1 MPRYE
6 IREDYLLYAFDLD
19 GTLRKTKSGETFPQH
34 INDWEIMPGRLEK
47 FQELREAG
55 KHIAILTNQG
65 GLPWRVATSQEKYPT
80 PLQLGEALKPIIMQL
95 SAQSPTK
102 QDPWY
107 ISLYDQRAVDL
118 INKNI
123 YHEIFAV
130 SDMAG
135 HSADNQAPPMYE
147 EPEEVLKRLQKELSE
162 VLQQFN
168 VWVSVDP
175 RWRKPQPGMIIVACG
190 VASVSPEDTLFIGD
204 REEDKEAAGNCG
216 CSFQWS
222 WEYFKDGPIIV

>member
-1 MPRYE
+1 MSRYE
-6 IREDYLLYAFDLD
+6 IRDDYLLYGFDLD
-19 GTLRKTKSGETFPQH
+19 WTIRRTKSGETFPQNV
-34 INDWEIMPGRLEK
+34 NDWQLMPGRLEK
-47 FQELREAG
+47 FQELREAD
-55 KHIAILTNQG
+55 KQIAILTNQG
-65 GLPWRVATSQEKYPT
+65 GLPWRVATGQEKYPT

-123 YHEIFAV
+123 HREIFAV

-135 HSADNQAPPMYE
+135 HSADNQASPVYE
-147 EPEEVLKRLQKELSE
+147 EPEKVLKRLQKELSE

-168 VWVSVDP
+168 VWISVDP
-175 RWRKPQPGMIIVACG
+175 RWRKPQPGMLIVACG
-190 VASVSPEDTLFIGD
+190 AANVSPEDTLFVGD
-204 REEDKEAAGNCG
+204 RPEDKEASENAGT
-216 CSFQWS
+216 SFQWA
-222 WEYFKDGPIIV
+222 WEYFGDGPIVV